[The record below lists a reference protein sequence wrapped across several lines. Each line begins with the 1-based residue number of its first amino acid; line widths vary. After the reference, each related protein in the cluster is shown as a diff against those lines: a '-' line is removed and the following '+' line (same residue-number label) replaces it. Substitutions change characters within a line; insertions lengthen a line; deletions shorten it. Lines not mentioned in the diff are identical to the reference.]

1 MELDYPKRPP
11 LHRNPNLWLQMTLLI
26 GFIFCLLLGVG
37 ALTALVLLRSEPAS
51 PTTAVREPLALAQIT
66 AQHALRQ
73 LAGDPA
79 DALAYQALPA
89 GELDLATAI
98 AVYTVD
104 LPAPVRLTILLQ
116 TGRRYLAAGRSA
128 DAIQSYHLARTLA
141 VTMPSL
147 TFSERSQ
154 ALIQIADG
162 LGAAEASA
170 EAADAAVQ
178 ALRVAEQTP
187 DLLPAQRSQVAET
200 LLSLADELRDSALR
214 GQVNALLRDPYY
226 TPAGTLLP
234 TQSAPLGE
242 PLDPDPEVGAAVIR
256 REQAAA
262 ILVERMRITG
272 GIDFEPERNALAVAL
287 LEEERTR
294 ALAFQ
299 RATGTALTPGQQYT
313 LLDQRRAWTALR
325 LRIAY
330 GAFGIDL
337 LPEWSANRQAI
348 LQEYAAVTNNM
359 ITVAEALLVA
369 GDDPVTS
376 MQQRIAHHL
385 WLVQQ
390 AEIGLYLDR
399 PLLELDERL
408 RHLQRELANL
418 GAPLSLPVAYD
429 DQAQPAGFRIMPFT
443 STP

>member
-11 LHRNPNLWLQMTLLI
+11 LRRNPNLWLQMTLLI

-37 ALTALVLLRSEPAS
+37 ALTALVLLRSEPAA
-51 PTTAVREPLALAQIT
+51 PTHEVREPVSFAQIT

-98 AVYTVD
+98 AVYSVD
-104 LPAPVRLTILLQ
+104 LPDPVRLTILLQ
-116 TGRRYLAAGRSA
+116 SGRRYLAAGRSA
-128 DAIQSYHLARTLA
+128 DAVQTYGLARALA
-141 VTMPSL
+141 VTTPDL

-162 LGAAEASA
+162 LGAAGASA

-178 ALRVAEQTP
+178 ALRVAEQSP

-200 LLSLADELRDSALR
+200 LLSLADELRDPSLR
-214 GQVNALLRDPYY
+214 GQVNSLLRDPYL
-226 TPAGTLLP
+226 TPAGALLP
-234 TQSAPLGE
+234 IQLAALGE

-287 LEEERTR
+287 LEEANIR

-299 RATGTALTPGQQYT
+299 RMTGAALTPGQQYT

-337 LPEWSANRQAI
+337 LPEWSANRQPI
-348 LQEYAAVTNNM
+348 LQEYAAITNNM
-359 ITVAEALLVA
+359 VAVAEALVAA
-369 GDDPVTS
+369 GDDPVAQA
-376 MQQRIAHHL
+376 QQRTVHQL

-390 AEIGLYLDR
+390 AEVGLYLDR

-408 RHLQRELANL
+408 RQLQNELANL
-418 GAPLSLPVAYD
+418 GSPVSLPVAYD
-429 DQAQPAGFRIMPFT
+429 DQARPAGFRIVPFT
-443 STP
+443 PAP